1 MMLNFWKKC
10 LIVSVSSVPFA
21 LLCASAILFRTEADL
36 SWYPPRDSWQT
47 GTKTIPSSLHASSVC
62 LHLLLNAVM
71 RVCPGFDAEDVSL
84 AGVSG
89 WTIVTSRAHGF
100 PAKFGI
106 MTSAGFELF
115 DWIKA
120 ASSFLGVRFTLL
132 ATSKMALWMW
142 LCLEKISPCLTLQ
155 WRIKSHTKF
164 NVFQISELCR
174 ELYLNHKTL
183 KNVI

>member
-47 GTKTIPSSLHASSVC
+47 RTKTIPSSLHASSVC

-71 RVCPGFDAEDVSL
+71 RVCPGFDAEEVSL

-89 WTIVTSRAHGF
+89 WTIVTSRASGF
-100 PAKFGI
+100 PVKFGI
-106 MTSAGFELF
+106 RSSALR
-115 DWIKA
+115 
-120 ASSFLGVRFTLL
+120 GVPKFWKSWESWKKMNF
-132 ATSKMALWMW
+132 TSKTNLWPAHFGFPNPV
-142 LCLEKISPCLTLQ
+142 LRL
-155 WRIKSHTKF
+155 KF
-164 NVFQISELCR
+164 FPSQNLPLWVSKVVSWC
-174 ELYLNHKTL
+174 N
-183 KNVI
+183 